1 MNTSARYLVR
11 RHAPRGLAC
20 QSETMPKTRVS
31 ARSGGKR
38 PRSVGGGDGD
48 GDSDEPEQDA
58 PAAKAAKNVLGGTG
72 HTLATPQQQ
81 ARAAVHKFF
90 LTVCLQMLKI
100 CGFEKWPVEA
110 EGDCS
115 LIACNAGFDSFG
127 LKSTCAGLSKP
138 QRKTLVTQLRSQ
150 CVELLTTGTLGEGSM
165 ASPNRMP
172 KAIDEQDLVR
182 MAKRCG
188 VVSSTSTRRVQVWTP
203 PLRLHLFARLSHF
216 LSSFPPFLPPM

>member
-38 PRSVGGGDGD
+38 PRSEGGGDGD
-48 GDSDEPEQDA
+48 GDGDEPEQDA
-58 PAAKAAKNVLGGTG
+58 PAAKASKNVLGGTEV
-72 HTLATPQQQ
+72 HAQQQ

-110 EGDCS
+110 AGDCS
-115 LIACNAGFDSFG
+115 FIACNAGFDSFG
-127 LKSTCAGLSKP
+127 LKSTCAGISKP

-150 CVELLTTGTLGEGSM
+150 CVELLATGTTGEGSM
-165 ASPNRMP
+165 ASPNKMP
-172 KAIDEQDLVR
+172 KAIDEQDLLR

-203 PLRLHLFARLSHF
+203 PLRLHLFA
-216 LSSFPPFLPPM
+216 

>member
-1 MNTSARYLVR
+1 
-11 RHAPRGLAC
+11 
-20 QSETMPKTRVS
+20 MPKTKVS

-38 PRSVGGGDGD
+38 PRSEGGGDGD

-58 PAAKAAKNVLGGTG
+58 PAAKAAKNVLGGTEVP
-72 HTLATPQQQ
+72 PQQQ

-100 CGFEKWPVEA
+100 YGFEKWPVEA

-203 PLRLHLFARLSHF
+203 PLRLHLFA
-216 LSSFPPFLPPM
+216 